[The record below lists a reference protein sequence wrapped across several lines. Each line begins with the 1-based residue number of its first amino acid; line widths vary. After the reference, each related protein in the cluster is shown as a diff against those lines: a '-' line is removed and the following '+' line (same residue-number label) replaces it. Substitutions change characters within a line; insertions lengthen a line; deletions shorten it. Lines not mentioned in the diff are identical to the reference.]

1 VCVRVFGCE
10 KNRWGLDESAG
21 SGGGRDIPL
30 WVSEFGKDADAPSAY
45 WKHLM
50 RFFAQNPKVTA
61 QIRASSN
68 NFFFVVNRR
77 VTLRERGQVGW
88 AYWAL
93 NGASPD
99 RSGKRPVADKEYNW
113 ANETFGLLHMD
124 YLTTRNPCI

>member
-1 VCVRVFGCE
+1 MCAS

-61 QIRASSN
+61 QIRASSKKKI
-68 NFFFVVNRR
+68 VVSRR
-77 VTLRERGQVGW
+77 VTCERGV
-88 AYWAL
+88 
-93 NGASPD
+93 
-99 RSGKRPVADKEYNW
+99 RSGGR
-113 ANETFGLLHMD
+113 TG
-124 YLTTRNPCI
+124 R